1 MGNDGVTILNNEFEY
16 KPILRHS
23 ILSLFQ
29 AIQLEVF
36 SVIDLLGYTRDEYVI
51 NIYPLTIERK
61 DGKPVSDMLLECIRS
76 RFGERLDIAS

>member
-36 SVIDLLGYTRDEYVI
+36 SVIDLLGHTRDEYVI
-51 NIYPLTIERK
+51 NLYPLTIERK
-61 DGKPVSDMLLECIRS
+61 DGEPVSDMLLECIRS